1 MKTLLI
7 TGFEPFGGETINPAW
22 EAVKALPEQIGG
34 WQLRKLQIPTVFGL
48 AAARTLACAA
58 ECRPDAVLC
67 IGQAGTRSAVTPE
80 YVGINL
86 RHARIADNLGNQ
98 PQDEPVVPGGP
109 TAYFATVPVRAMTAA
124 IEAQGIPAA
133 VSYTAGTYVC
143 NDLLYTLLHHYAG
156 TPRVH
161 PCALPAGAG
170 PAGRGLHAACT
181 DDPRTGGGRLRA
193 LSRLRES
200 ASFPRYWPAPSA
212 AAAWT
217 GTRPSGP
224 ARPWRAGSAYS

>member
-34 WQLRKLQIPTVFGL
+34 WQLRKLQIPTVFSL

-86 RHARIADNLGNQ
+86 RHARTTLEISRRTSLSC
-98 PQDEPVVPGGP
+98 
-109 TAYFATVPVRAMTAA
+109 
-124 IEAQGIPAA
+124 PAA
-133 VSYTAGTYVC
+133 PPP
-143 NDLLYTLLHHYAG
+143 TLQ
-156 TPRVH
+156 R
-161 PCALPAGAG
+161 
-170 PAGRGLHAACT
+170 
-181 DDPRTGGGRLRA
+181 
-193 LSRLRES
+193 SRCV
-200 ASFPRYWPAPSA
+200 P
-212 AAAWT
+212 
-217 GTRPSGP
+217 
-224 ARPWRAGSAYS
+224 